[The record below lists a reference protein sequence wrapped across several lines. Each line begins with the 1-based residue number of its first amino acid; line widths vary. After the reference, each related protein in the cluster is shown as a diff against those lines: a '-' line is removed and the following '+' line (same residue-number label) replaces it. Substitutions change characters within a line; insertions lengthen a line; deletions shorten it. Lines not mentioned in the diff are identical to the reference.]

1 MIVISEYR
9 IQDPT
14 HCDALSSK
22 GSYFFMETITRKLV
36 LIRHAK
42 AESRKKDKSDSLR
55 ELTRKGIEDIDL
67 LPQKVVHL
75 KREKMVN

>member
-1 MIVISEYR
+1 
-9 IQDPT
+9 
-14 HCDALSSK
+14 
-22 GSYFFMETITRKLV
+22 METITRKLV

-55 ELTRKGIEDIDL
+55 ELTRKGIEYIDL